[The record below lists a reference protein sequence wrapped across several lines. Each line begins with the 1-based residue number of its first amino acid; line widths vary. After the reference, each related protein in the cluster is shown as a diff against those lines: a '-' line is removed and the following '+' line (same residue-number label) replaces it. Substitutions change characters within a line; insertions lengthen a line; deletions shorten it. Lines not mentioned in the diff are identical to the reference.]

1 MVAATPVSAQET
13 IRLRIASG
21 HPPVNTYVNLMQT
34 FFVPEV
40 TKRVAERTKHKIEFV
55 EGYGGAMVKVADTLE
70 GVQSGIIDI
79 GGYCFCFEPSN
90 LPLHAFQVMLPFG
103 TMDPVTSL
111 KVARAVYEKV
121 PYMSQVFE
129 EKFKQKLIA
138 LIADNGYNLGT
149 TMEWN
154 NVSDLKGVKLAGAGL
169 NLKWLEFAGA
179 VPVQSSLVDAYTGL
193 QTGIYNGWIMFPSGY
208 VNFKLYEPSKYYTE
222 IGFGAITWHG
232 LTINSARWGKLPKD
246 VQDIILEVAEEYE
259 AKTGT
264 VNKENYPKQID
275 ELKAKGAIVRIA
287 AAQGR
292 ARLGAVACRVAR
304 ADGKGPRRQGPAG
317 DASARGRALGGRAE
331 RPQMAGPLYREVA
344 DGLRAA
350 GNVGRP
356 ALLRCSISDD
366 ANPRRSQRPGHA
378 RAACGCGGDHFLSR
392 ISRLRRHLRA
402 RALQLAGQGHAGDR
416 LDVDRD
422 HLLPARGLCGA
433 ERQHD
438 LHQCFLGY
446 VRRSRRRVRAAAVGG
461 AGNSFLRPHRLG
473 QLRTGAAFMDE
484 R

>member
-1 MVAATPVSAQET
+1 MGRKSDFAAMVAATPVSAQET

-21 HPPVNTYVNLMQT
+21 HPQVNTYVNLMQT

-40 TKRVAERTKHKIEFV
+40 TKRVAERTKHKVEFV

-103 TMDPVTSL
+103 TMDPVTSF

-154 NVSDLKGVKLAGAGL
+154 SVSDLKGVKLAGAGL

-232 LTINSARWGKLPKD
+232 LTINSARWSKLPKD
-246 VQDIILEVAEEYE
+246 VQDIILEVAAEYE

-275 ELKAKGAIVRIA
+275 ELKAKGAIVRILPPKVAQDWAQSLA
-287 AAQGR
+287 AW
-292 ARLGAVACRVAR
+292 
-304 ADGKGPRRQGPAG
+304 PA
-317 DASARGRALGGRAE
+317 
-331 RPQMAGPLYREVA
+331 QMAKDLDAKGLPGSQVLEVA
-344 DGLRAA
+344 LSAA
-350 GNVGRP
+350 EQN
-356 ALLRCSISDD
+356 
-366 ANPRRSQRPGHA
+366 GHKWPI
-378 RAACGCGGDHFLSR
+378 RYT
-392 ISRLRRHLRA
+392 
-402 RALQLAGQGHAGDR
+402 
-416 LDVDRD
+416 VK
-422 HLLPARGLCGA
+422 
-433 ERQHD
+433 
-438 LHQCFLGY
+438 
-446 VRRSRRRVRAAAVGG
+446 
-461 AGNSFLRPHRLG
+461 
-473 QLRTGAAFMDE
+473 
-484 R
+484 

>member
-1 MVAATPVSAQET
+1 MSLRLWAGGITLAASIAATPASAQET

-21 HPPVNTYVNLMQT
+21 HPAVNTYVNLMQT

-40 TKRVAERTKHKIEFV
+40 TKRVAERTKHKVEFV

-111 KVARAVYEKV
+111 KVARAVYDKV

-129 EKFKQKLIA
+129 DKFKQKLIA

-232 LTINSARWGKLPKD
+232 LTINQARWSKLPKD
-246 VQDIILEVAEEYE
+246 VQDIILEVGREYE
-259 AKTGT
+259 VKTGT
-264 VNKENYPKQID
+264 VNKDNYPKQID
-275 ELKAKGAIVRIA
+275 ELKAKGAIVRSLPPKV
-287 AAQGR
+287 AQDW
-292 ARLGAVACRVAR
+292 AQSLA
-304 ADGKGPRRQGPAG
+304 PWPA
-317 DASARGRALGGRAE
+317 
-331 RPQMAGPLYREVA
+331 QMAKDLDAKGLPGTQVLEVA
-344 DGLRAA
+344 LSAA
-350 GNVGRP
+350 EQNGHKWPIRYNVK
-356 ALLRCSISDD
+356 
-366 ANPRRSQRPGHA
+366 
-378 RAACGCGGDHFLSR
+378 
-392 ISRLRRHLRA
+392 
-402 RALQLAGQGHAGDR
+402 
-416 LDVDRD
+416 
-422 HLLPARGLCGA
+422 
-433 ERQHD
+433 
-438 LHQCFLGY
+438 
-446 VRRSRRRVRAAAVGG
+446 
-461 AGNSFLRPHRLG
+461 
-473 QLRTGAAFMDE
+473 
-484 R
+484 